1 MVRICEGIHH
11 QCIMVLQVRQFSFNQ
26 SLPCAFSP
34 PLVHALYTLP
44 EVLLVDAVYLILAIV
59 EKTALAPGDFQRR
72 LVLAPVRADTGEHD
86 MSDMQRDA
94 QDSLQK
100 L

>member
-1 MVRICEGIHH
+1 
-11 QCIMVLQVRQFSFNQ
+11 MVLQVRQFSFNQ